1 MRGGPL
7 LGAAATAIV
16 GLMASLACAPASRAQ
31 ANLEPSINDYLP
43 SGDPEP
49 SREDW
54 RQRVEDA
61 KRRAQEA
68 SRQRRENP
76 DLHRPIPE
84 DPEVVATERVLN
96 DDSLQH
102 GDIIATKKGMF
113 VYKGRM
119 DQPRKVEDFE
129 RVDAKPAR

>member
-16 GLMASLACAPASRAQ
+16 GLMASLACASASRAQ